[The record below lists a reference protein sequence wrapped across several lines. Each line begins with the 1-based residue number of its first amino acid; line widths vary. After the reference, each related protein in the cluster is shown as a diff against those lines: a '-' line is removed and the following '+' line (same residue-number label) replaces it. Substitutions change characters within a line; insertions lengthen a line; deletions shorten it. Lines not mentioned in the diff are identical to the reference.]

1 MNMAKKLVLAAGL
14 TLLGGATAF
23 GEYARGYFNNWA
35 NDCPL
40 TRPEGGNYYS
50 GTLQAHA
57 GGSSGF
63 KFDLDGNW
71 GSSTWGGTSA
81 SAATVNQTI
90 GSASWS
96 PSGNL
101 PMDVSDGY
109 YYTFHLAGD
118 YSWGDRSYVV
128 MKTTYQ
134 PSTILS
140 VEDDSEW
147 VCEDDV
153 TLTVN
158 CSAGTAEQIS
168 PEETYY
174 ILYTTDGNWNTAK
187 LVEMSG
193 SGLVREGIIPGQEVE
208 TTVRYKVFST
218 TMPTNCLTTETIYS
232 TPNNVQKI
240 DFCMLS
246 LKEGSYTVPDYIDHV
261 AGNAWHCPENTE
273 PYASA
278 TMRMP
283 LKVALGDRPFVRLGV
298 NPTSGSD
305 APTKVEL
312 KYKAGTDSWETL
324 TMELEPP
331 GDGWQAKYDGNDY
344 YTNSIPIYK
353 LTVGMK
359 VQYYFYVEYANSSLF
374 GVTSVG
380 TTDQWGSI
388 AYLGP
393 NEAKAHP
400 FEFTVGEPPPVGFND
415 PQGTSIEDPAVI
427 EWLTDYCFTQA
438 DIDALG
444 KDAAA
449 TDKMY
454 ECYLANCDLR
464 MQDAGASLGLS
475 AISVSNGV
483 VSVTVELVRKAPFG
497 TINGV
502 LNFYG
507 ARDLADGFGSSPIAK
522 GSVSFG
528 ADDPTFATDR
538 SAGSLTQTVTAN
550 ISNATGKFF
559 KAAIHADLPEPL
571 GGVQLWEN
579 GPYWA
584 ECNVGA
590 SAPEDY
596 GYYFWW
602 GDTVGYTR
610 SGGTKNFWNYCK
622 L

>member
-14 TLLGGATAF
+14 TVLGGATAF
-23 GEYARGYFNNWA
+23 GDFARGYFNNWA
-35 NDCPL
+35 NNCPL

-50 GTLQAHA
+50 GTLQAVDM
-57 GGSSGF
+57 GQDPGL
-63 KFDLDGNW
+63 KFDNDGNW
-71 GSSTWGGTSA
+71 GGNKWGAGT
-81 SAATVNQTI
+81 AAVVNETI
-90 GSASWS
+90 GTAQLGNEI
-96 PSGNL
+96 GNL
-101 PMDVSDGY
+101 AMDVSDGY

-118 YSWGDRSYVV
+118 WDWGDRSYVV
-128 MKTTYQ
+128 MKTQYQ
-134 PSTILS
+134 PATILD
-140 VEDDSEW
+140 VVDDSEW
-147 VCEDDV
+147 VCEEDV
-153 TLTVN
+153 TLTAS

-168 PEETYY
+168 PEETFY
-174 ILYTTDGNWNTAK
+174 ILYTTDGDWNTAK

-193 SGLVREGIIPGQEVE
+193 SGLVREGTIPGQPAE
-208 TTVRYKVFST
+208 TTVQYKVFGT

-232 TPNNVQKI
+232 SPNNIQKI

-246 LKEGSYTVPDYIDHV
+246 IKEGSYTVPEYCDYV
-261 AGNAWHCPENTE
+261 QGNAWHSPTNFE

-278 TMRMP
+278 SMRTP
-283 LKVALGDRPFVRLGV
+283 GTLEEVALGDHPYVRLGV

-305 APTKVEL
+305 APTKVQL

-344 YTNSIPIYK
+344 YTNSIPIDK

-380 TTDQWGSI
+380 TTDQKGSI

-393 NEAKAHP
+393 NEAKSHP

-415 PQGTSIEDPAVI
+415 PQGTPIEYPAVI
-427 EWLTDYCFTQA
+427 EWLTEKGFTQA
-438 DIDALG
+438 DIDVLG

-464 MQDAGASLGLS
+464 MQGAGASLGLT
-475 AISVSNGV
+475 AISVSNDV
-483 VSVTVELVRKAPFG
+483 VSVTVQLVRKAPFG

-507 ARDLADGFGSSPIAK
+507 ADDLAYGFGSSPIAK

-528 ADDPTFATDR
+528 ADDPTFATPPT
-538 SAGSLTQTVTAN
+538 AGSVTQTATAN
-550 ISNATGKFF
+550 IGNTTKKFF
-559 KAAIHADLPEPL
+559 KAAIEVVHAEEP
-571 GGVQLWEN
+571 WE
-579 GPYWA
+579 
-584 ECNVGA
+584 E
-590 SAPEDY
+590 
-596 GYYFWW
+596 
-602 GDTVGYTR
+602 
-610 SGGTKNFWNYCK
+610 
-622 L
+622 

>member
-1 MNMAKKLVLAAGL
+1 MNMVKKLVLAAGL
-14 TLLGGATAF
+14 TLLGGAEAF

-40 TRPEGGNYYS
+40 TQTGDYYS
-50 GTLQAHA
+50 GTFQAHE
-57 GGSSGF
+57 GGSAGL

-81 SAATVNQTI
+81 SAAIVNQTV

-96 PSGNL
+96 QSGDL

-128 MKTTYQ
+128 MKTKYQ
-134 PSTILS
+134 PSTILN

-147 VCEDDV
+147 VGEEDV

-174 ILYTTDGNWNTAK
+174 ILYTTNGNWNTAT

-208 TTVRYKVFST
+208 TTVQYKVFST
-218 TMPTNCLTTETIYS
+218 TMPTNCLTTETISS
-232 TPNNVQKI
+232 TPNNIQKI

-246 LKEGSYTVPDYIDHV
+246 LKEGSYTVSDYIDYV

-278 TMRMP
+278 TMRTP
-283 LKVALGDRPFVRLGV
+283 LEVVLGDHPYVRLGV

-312 KYKAGTDSWETL
+312 KYKAGDNAWETL
-324 TMELEPP
+324 TMGLETR
-331 GDGWQAKYDGNDY
+331 GDGWLPKYDGNDY
-344 YTNSIPIYK
+344 YASFIPTDK
-353 LTVGMK
+353 FEVGMT
-359 VQYYFYVEYANSSLF
+359 VQYYFYLEYANSSLF
-374 GVTSVG
+374 AVTSVG
-380 TTDQWGSI
+380 TTDQRGSI

-393 NEAKAHP
+393 TEAKAHP
-400 FEFTVGEPPPVGFND
+400 FMFTVGEPPPEGFMD
-415 PQGTSIEDPAVI
+415 PEGNKIADSAVV
-427 EWLTDYCFTQA
+427 EWLSEKGFTQD

-444 KDAAA
+444 NDTAA
-449 TDKMY
+449 TAKLYD
-454 ECYLANCDLR
+454 CYIANCDFR
-464 MQDAGASLGLS
+464 TQDAGASLGLT
-475 AISVSNGV
+475 AISVSNDV

-507 ARDLADGFGSSPIAK
+507 ADDLHDGFGSSPIAK
-522 GSVSFG
+522 GSVDFG
-528 ADDPTFATDR
+528 EDDAKFDIGPT
-538 SAGSLTQTVTAN
+538 AGSVTQTATAN
-550 ISNATGKFF
+550 ISNATEKFF
-559 KAAIHADLPEPL
+559 KAAIEAD
-571 GGVQLWEN
+571 VSN
-579 GPYWA
+579 
-584 ECNVGA
+584 N
-590 SAPEDY
+590 EDP
-596 GYYFWW
+596 
-602 GDTVGYTR
+602 
-610 SGGTKNFWNYCK
+610 
-622 L
+622 